1 MSSIGIYYFG
11 LLLFIAGTIIP
22 LVRFEQAKRFTYVF
36 SLSGAFVFAIFG
48 VYLLFA
54 QPLTIS
60 SISITPLLEFVFRG
74 DAISG
79 FFILLIS
86 ILTFSVSIYSIGYT
100 KGIAGKGVMGV
111 LFNIFIL
118 SMYAVVLSGNVI
130 TFLISWETMSI
141 VSYFLVTFDREE
153 ESARAGL
160 LYAIMTHAGTAFIIA
175 AFLIL
180 YKYTGHMDFTGIK
193 EAAKDIPGGIKTI
206 VFIFAVI
213 GFGTKAG
220 IIPLHTWLPQAHP
233 AAPSNISSLM
243 SGVMIKTGIYG
254 ILRIVVDMLGVGPE
268 WWGIAI
274 LVIGAVSSVLGV
286 LYALMEHDIK
296 KLLAYHSVEN
306 IGIILLGIGA
316 SMILASNGL
325 YKLSAIAMTA
335 GLYHTLNHAIFKGLL
350 FLSAGSVVHSTHT
363 KDMEEMGGLIKLM
376 PYTAVFFLIGSVSIC
391 ALPLFNGFV
400 SEWLTYQSL
409 LFDFKSASVT
419 AKVVAPMGGA
429 ALAFTGALAV
439 ACFVKL
445 FGISFLGMPR
455 SNHAERAKESSPSM
469 IAGMAILAVL
479 CLIFGIFPGSTI
491 KLFSPAVLSLTGSEF
506 MPSSGTGV
514 LYISEIASGL
524 SPLAMF
530 IAMIAMFIAAVV
542 LIRIIGGKR
551 SIRYGN
557 SWDCGIPSLTSRM
570 QYTATAFTKPVRVTF
585 KKIFLPRRE
594 ITVTYALKPYFVKA
608 IKYSAWITPFFDKYL
623 YKPVTDF
630 VHSFAGRVKSL
641 QSGDL
646 HLYLGYI
653 LATLILLLIFWS

>member
-1 MSSIGIYYFG
+1 MTSILYLGIM
-11 LLLFIAGTIIP
+11 LFFAGAVVP
-22 LVRFEQAKRFTYVF
+22 LISVQKTKNYAYILPTT
-36 SLSGAFVFAIFG
+36 GAVTLVIFG
-48 VYLLFA
+48 AYLLSSPSINIF
-54 QPLTIS
+54 
-60 SISITPLLEFVFRG
+60 SISVTPILEFVFRG

-79 FFILLIS
+79 FFILVIS
-86 ILTFSVSIYSIGYT
+86 ILAFSVSIYSVGYT
-100 KGIAGKGVMGV
+100 KNIANKGTMGF
-111 LFNIFIL
+111 LFSIFIL

-153 ESARAGL
+153 KSARAGL
-160 LYAIMTHAGTAFIIA
+160 IYAMMTHAGTAFIITL
-175 AFLIL
+175 FLIL
-180 YKYTGHMDFTGIK
+180 FKYTGHMDFSEIK
-193 EAAKDIPGGIKTI
+193 AAAKDIPDAIKTI
-206 VFIFAVI
+206 IFIFAVI

-243 SGVMIKTGIYG
+243 SGVMIKMGIYG
-254 ILRIVVDMLGVGPE
+254 FLRIAVDVLGIGPE

-274 LVIGAVSSVLGV
+274 IVIGAVSSVLGV

-296 KLLAYHSVEN
+296 RLLAYHSVEN

-350 FLSAGSVVHSTHT
+350 FLGAGSVVHSTHT
-363 KDMEEMGGLIKLM
+363 KNMEDMGGLIKLM
-376 PYTAVFFLIGSVSIC
+376 PYTAFFFLIGSISIC
-391 ALPLFNGFV
+391 ALPFFNGFV

-409 LFDFKSASVT
+409 LFGFKSASVT

-439 ACFVKL
+439 ACFVKV

-455 SNHAERAKESSPSM
+455 SDHAKSAKESSPSM
-469 IAGMAILAVL
+469 VAGMAILALL
-479 CLIFGIFPGSTI
+479 CLIFGIFPGYTI
-491 KLFSPAVLSLTGSEF
+491 KLFSPAVLSLTGAEYMS
-506 MPSSGTGV
+506 SSGKGI
-514 LYISEIASGL
+514 LYISEISSGL
-524 SPLAMF
+524 SPLA
-530 IAMIAMFIAAVV
+530 ILVAMLAIFFAAVV
-542 LIRIIGGKR
+542 LIRIVGGKR
-551 SIRYGN
+551 RITYGD
-557 SWDCGIPSLTSRM
+557 SWDCGITSLTPRM
-570 QYTATAFTKPVRVTF
+570 QYTATAFTKPIRIIF
-585 KKIFLPRRE
+585 KRIYRPRRDVK
-594 ITVTYALKPYFVKA
+594 ISYTLKPLFVKS
-608 IKYSAWITPFFDKYL
+608 IEYSSEITPFFDRYF
-623 YKPVTDF
+623 YKPVTIF
-630 VHSFAGRVKSL
+630 ILSIAGKVKYL